1 MRAQPPRACHGDR
14 LRNTMGFHSE
24 NDRKSPGAAKCI
36 VQGSLYRPQSATP
49 TPFLADT
56 ELTKSLKSNILS
68 YLNSKYE
75 GIQDFLNFTT
85 FLDPRFRTQHI
96 SEEETQTLK
105 ERAISELMVSETTEF
120 TGKKLFNVITNF

>member
-1 MRAQPPRACHGDR
+1 
-14 LRNTMGFHSE
+14 
-24 NDRKSPGAAKCI
+24 
-36 VQGSLYRPQSATP
+36 
-49 TPFLADT
+49 LADT